1 MESER
6 SGPRRRQ
13 GHAGGHR
20 SPHRRDAARG
30 LLGRPTTSVAGS
42 TSPSYKER
50 PGSRARW
57 WLGLA
62 STSREGQPRPARSRP
77 PYARLLPAQLHQHHT
92 HHSHSPTQPH
102 PSSSAPPASRRPS
115 PHLDHV
121 RRRSSAHPGRPAQA
135 AGQRRLQEAR
145 LCPGKGPLPAVRP
158 PSPSPPFST
167 SSTNLDSPSPPLRY
181 RAWDTFQDITYLNNL
196 AGELASL
203 PLAPVF
209 YS

>member
-20 SPHRRDAARG
+20 SPLRRGAARRLVG
-30 LLGRPTTSVAGS
+30 HPTILVTYSTRQQYKGRPV
-42 TSPSYKER
+42 
-50 PGSRARW
+50 SRGRW
-57 WLGLA
+57 RLGLA
-62 STSREGQPRPARSRP
+62 STSREGQLRPALSRP

-92 HHSHSPTQPH
+92 HHSHSPTRPH
-102 PSSSAPPASRRPS
+102 PSSSAPSTSRRPS

-121 RRRSSAHPGRPAQA
+121 RRRSSARPGRPAQA
-135 AGQRRLQEAR
+135 TGQRRLQEAR
-145 LCPGKGPLPAVRP
+145 LCPGKGPLPAVRL

-196 AGELASL
+196 AGEFASL
-203 PLAPVF
+203 PLAPVS